1 MRSEKKKRLDAKGW
15 RVGSAGEFL
24 GLSTQEQDLIDIR
37 LRLAD
42 GLKRRRLR
50 RRVTQA
56 NLARAVHSSQ
66 SRIAK
71 MEAGDPTV
79 SIDLLVRT
87 LLALGAS
94 TEGAGCEQRHPCI
107 EARGVTVPSMPSAL
121 RQLVATFVPAL
132 RRAPARRPC
141 WPFSPGTPA
150 QGRARRVHRRGD
162 TVRIP
167 ARRGR
172 RSARRGTRAS
182 SASWRAHASSATK
195 GRRFLD
201 LDPVDAHLLALADN
215 RLGEEAGWDAPRGRP
230 GRACSP
236 SR

>member
-1 MRSEKKKRLDAKGW
+1 MRSEKKKRLEAKGW

-24 GLSTQEQDLIDIR
+24 GLSTQEQDLIDIP

-94 TEGAGCEQRHPCI
+94 KRDVAGLISGA
-107 EARGVTVPSMPSAL
+107 ASK
-121 RQLVATFVPAL
+121 
-132 RRAPARRPC
+132 RAA
-141 WPFSPGTPA
+141 
-150 QGRARRVHRRGD
+150 
-162 TVRIP
+162 
-167 ARRGR
+167 
-172 RSARRGTRAS
+172 
-182 SASWRAHASSATK
+182 
-195 GRRFLD
+195 
-201 LDPVDAHLLALADN
+201 
-215 RLGEEAGWDAPRGRP
+215 
-230 GRACSP
+230 
-236 SR
+236 

>member
-1 MRSEKKKRLDAKGW
+1 MTMRSEKKKRLEAKGW

-71 MEAGDPTV
+71 MEADPTV

-94 TEGAGCEQRHPCI
+94 KRDVAGLISGA
-107 EARGVTVPSMPSAL
+107 ASK
-121 RQLVATFVPAL
+121 
-132 RRAPARRPC
+132 RAA
-141 WPFSPGTPA
+141 
-150 QGRARRVHRRGD
+150 
-162 TVRIP
+162 
-167 ARRGR
+167 
-172 RSARRGTRAS
+172 
-182 SASWRAHASSATK
+182 
-195 GRRFLD
+195 
-201 LDPVDAHLLALADN
+201 
-215 RLGEEAGWDAPRGRP
+215 
-230 GRACSP
+230 
-236 SR
+236 